1 MMIEISLTQFVDFVT
16 KAGSPKLTVVR
27 KIKQDHDAGYH
38 PAKDFYKK
46 LRDGIIKHHQ
56 LGKSPASLDAL
67 AAGVTDQN
75 KVKAYPI
82 IIQGYKKFLGRRNV
96 TWVAPPKKLWEHG
109 TLAVR
114 VNPELG
120 LGLDGQPYLIKMY
133 WKQEQLRKLEVPTIM
148 HLLQL
153 VLTSKKDP
161 KTLGLLDVRRGRLL
175 TPDTFDPGLTPLL
188 EGEAL
193 SFATIYRSL

>member
-1 MMIEISLTQFVDFVT
+1 MIEISLTEFVDFVI

-27 KIKQDHDAGYH
+27 EVKRRHDEGYD
-38 PAKDFYKK
+38 PKTDFYKK
-46 LRDGIIKHHQ
+46 LRDGIVEHHQ
-56 LGKSPASLDAL
+56 LGKPKSALDAL
-67 AAGVTDQN
+67 AHGVTDKN

-82 IIQGYKKFLGRRNV
+82 IIQGYKHFLGRK
-96 TWVAPPKKLWEHG
+96 TVAWFVPPKKQWTYG
-109 TLAVR
+109 DLAVR

-120 LGLDGQPYLIKMY
+120 LIIDGQPHVIKMY
-133 WKQEQLRKLEVPTIM
+133 WKQDQLKKLEVPTIM

-161 KTLGLLDVRRGRLL
+161 NSLGLLDVRRGRLI
-175 TPDTFDPGLTPLL
+175 TPSGFDPTLTPLL

-193 SFATIYRSL
+193 SFATVYKAL